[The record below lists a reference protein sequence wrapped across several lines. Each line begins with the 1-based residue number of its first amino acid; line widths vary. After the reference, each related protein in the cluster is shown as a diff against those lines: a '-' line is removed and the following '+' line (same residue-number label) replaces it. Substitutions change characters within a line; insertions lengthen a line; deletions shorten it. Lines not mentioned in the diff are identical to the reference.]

1 MKAKPAVKNRSP
13 PQFWLWEALQLYD
26 PPSRAGN
33 AGGGLVVTL
42 AVQPCAV
49 CMMWAQLMA
58 VLEYTSASCE
68 RESSTPRSAVTG
80 HAAGVS
86 CSWETD

>member
-42 AVQPCAV
+42 AVQPRAV
-49 CMMWAQLMA
+49 CMMWARLMA

-68 RESSTPRSAVTG
+68 WESSTHRPAATG
-80 HAAGVS
+80 RPTGVS
-86 CSWETD
+86 CAWETE